1 MRDRGDGAEGLA
13 ADRRREDARVDDAE
27 PRRAADP
34 EPRVDLP
41 SAWEGYAPGDCPRFD
56 AAKAA
61 ATCATEDAR
70 ATWRRLGG
78 AAPGAVWVAL

>member
-1 MRDRGDGAEGLA
+1 VNLTGYLSANKSKL
-13 ADRRREDARVDDAE
+13 
-27 PRRAADP
+27 
-34 EPRVDLP
+34 LP

-61 ATCATEDAR
+61 ATCATEDAQ